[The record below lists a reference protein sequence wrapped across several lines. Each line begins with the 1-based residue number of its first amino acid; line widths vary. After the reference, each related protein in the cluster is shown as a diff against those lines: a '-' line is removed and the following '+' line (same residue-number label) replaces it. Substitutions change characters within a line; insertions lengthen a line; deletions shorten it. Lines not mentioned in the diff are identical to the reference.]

1 LGFVA
6 GGMGALCGVGGG
18 ILIIPALKQMTTLS
32 QHVISGTSLF
42 SVTLAAT
49 VGAASYAS
57 FGAANLPV
65 ALCLSS
71 TSILTAGL
79 GVKAGKMM
87 SDRSLTR
94 VVGFS
99 LLVAAPLIAF
109 KHMLRSDRSS
119 DQEEEARALETH
131 KQQQIRAEAPQGSMA
146 AVLRDLSVY
155 SSVPFPET
163 SSEMKAFLQGN
174 WNFLAA
180 GCAVG
185 FTSGLLGLGGAIVMT
200 TYMALGTDM
209 SQHDVVATSLVA
221 MVPTGLSA
229 SFFHIRAGNVKLR
242 AAGMLAAGCASGMFV
257 TSQFVT
263 MQLDQ
268 QQLRYIFAA
277 MLAGSSV
284 KMILA

>member
-1 LGFVA
+1 
-6 GGMGALCGVGGG
+6 MGALCGVGGG
-18 ILIIPALKQMTTLS
+18 ILIIPALKHMTKLS
-32 QHVISGTSLF
+32 QHIISGTSLF

-57 FGAANLPV
+57 FGVANLPV
-65 ALCLSS
+65 AFCLSS

-79 GVKAGKMM
+79 GVRAGKML

-99 LLVAAPLIAF
+99 LLLVSPLIAF
-109 KHMLRSDRSS
+109 KHLLRKDHSNDE
-119 DQEEEARALETH
+119 QET
-131 KQQQIRAEAPQGSMA
+131 AEALRKPRLEPGKPPQGSVAM
-146 AVLRDLSVY
+146 VLRELSTY

-163 SSEMKAFLQGN
+163 PTEMANFLHGN

-229 SFFHIRAGNVKLR
+229 SFFHVRAGNVRLR
-242 AAGMLAAGCASGMFV
+242 AAGILAMGCATGMYV

-263 MQLDQ
+263 MALPE

-277 MLAGSSV
+277 VLAGSSAN
-284 KMILA
+284 MILV